1 MNIEQALCL
10 GIDLVE
16 RGDFASAEY
25 VYQQI
30 LTASPGHRI
39 AKYLMS
45 EVAGTINASLNGTPG
60 QKKLLKDFKENR
72 SHYFSV
78 PDYNLNWAISNT
90 IPIANFLDACPLN
103 VVDVGAR
110 GGNLGEIENL
120 KSFIRY
126 IGFDAD
132 KTECARIND
141 APPPGFRDFKIYP
154 YFIGDVV
161 GPITFNIYNSAG
173 ESSVYSPNRDHIQ
186 RFNASFGV
194 QSRVQVQS
202 TTLNAGLRE
211 AQCDSVDLLKLD
223 TQGSELAIIK
233 SAKELCNSVLLIESE
248 VEFTEIYE
256 GQSLAGEFLTYMHSL
271 GFEVLYLNR
280 VFANRQAFQGPS
292 RGQLIFSDI
301 LFAKSDKLLS
311 EFPPEQVAKHLV
323 LLCNYGHLDRAHA
336 VWAKLSSVRKLVPD
350 LNAYF
355 KSFPEDMGRLSTM
368 SRDKLL
374 CWQLHL
380 RQTNSLPYDS
390 DRSWP
395 FR

>member
-1 MNIEQALCL
+1 MNIEQALYL
-10 GIDLVE
+10 GIELVE

-30 LTASPGHRI
+30 LLASPGHRI
-39 AKYLMS
+39 AEYLMS
-45 EVAGTINASLNGTPG
+45 EVAGAINASLNGTHG
-60 QKKLLKDFKENR
+60 EKKLLNDFKENK

-78 PDYNLNWAISNT
+78 PDYNLNWAINNT
-90 IPIANFLDACPLN
+90 VPIADFLDSYPLSI
-103 VVDVGAR
+103 VDVGAR
-110 GGNLGEIENL
+110 DGNLGEIDDL
-120 KSFIRY
+120 KSFIKY

-132 KTECARIND
+132 KVECVRINRS
-141 APPPGFRDFKIYP
+141 PPPGFKDFKVYP

-161 GPITFNIYNSAG
+161 GPIIFNMYNSPG
-173 ESSVYSPNRDHIQ
+173 ESSIYSPNHEHIQ
-186 RFNASFGV
+186 RFNSSFGV
-194 QSRVQVQS
+194 QSKVQVES
-202 TTLNAGLRE
+202 TTLNAALRE
-211 AQCDSVDLLKLD
+211 VQCESVDLLKLD

-233 SAKELCNSVLLIESE
+233 SSEELCNSVLLIESE

-256 GQSLAGEFLTYMHSL
+256 GQPLAGEFLAYMYSL

-301 LFAKSDKLLS
+301 LFAKNDKLLLEYPS
-311 EFPPEQVAKHLV
+311 EQVAKHLI
-323 LLCNYGHLDRAHA
+323 LLCNYGHLDRAYA
-336 VWAKLSSVRKLVPD
+336 VWTKLPSVRKLVPD
-350 LNAYF
+350 LKIYF
-355 KSFPEDMGRLSTM
+355 KNFPDQKTQLSTM